1 MRTRP
6 YVVFF
11 VGPVLAYLVV
21 LLLIA
26 VFVVEPSTLGW
37 VGFGVAAAVG
47 LLIGG
52 AASFLYPRSRTNA
65 LRPHPEPGGPLRLL
79 VVADTHCGGTSLCGA
94 VQRALGR
101 RAGEVLVVAPVMASP
116 LHFLTN
122 AADSESEDARARLT
136 EALQGLAALGI
147 AAKGTLG
154 SDDPLEA
161 IGDALAGFPANE
173 ILLAAPER
181 GRRRWLERDLERKAR
196 DIYGVHVSSVILE
209 NTATP
214 ARART

>member
-11 VGPVLAYLVV
+11 LGPVLAYLVV

-26 VFVVEPSTLGW
+26 VFVVEPTTLGW

-65 LRPHPEPGGPLRLL
+65 LRPHPEAGGPLRLL
-79 VVADTHCGGTSLCGA
+79 VVADTHCEGTALCGA
-94 VQRALGR
+94 VQRALAG
-101 RAGEVLVVAPVMASP
+101 RAGEVLVIAPVMASP

-122 AADSESEDARARLT
+122 AEDAESEDARVRLT

-147 AAKGTLG
+147 AAQGTLG

-173 ILLAAPER
+173 ILLAAPEQ
-181 GRRRWLERDLERKAR
+181 GRRNWLERDLERKAR
-196 DIYGVHVSSVILE
+196 DTYGVHVSTVILE
-209 NTATP
+209 TAATP
-214 ARART
+214 AQARA